1 MSLPI
6 YGGAQP
12 HPEYG
17 QGPRGAALTQTY
29 PQPVAKFQYLK
40 TESQSIPHN
49 TATDDSEAT
58 EIVSDIRDYFNTTA
72 FNARRE
78 MDTHLRAFK
87 SSVGEGP
94 DAPLPACCHAWK
106 DRAFGEHDHD
116 VPMDGWFVLV
126 PRDATTTDTPIRA
139 MYVNKPKNE
148 LSEDVNAIGSHMKK
162 LLDSCNEILK
172 KKAEW
177 KGELQSRIDRLS
189 AVQLPRGEADTL
201 RELIQEVDTFCNE
214 ATNLLKDIKAAIAPV
229 RMKSRITTGLIVV
242 NLPE

>member
-29 PQPVAKFQYLK
+29 PQPVAKFRYL
-40 TESQSIPHN
+40 TPESQSIPHN
-49 TATDDSEAT
+49 TSTDDSEAT

-94 DAPLPACCHAWK
+94 DAALPACCHAWK
-106 DRAFGEHDHD
+106 DRAFGERDQD
-116 VPMDGWFVLV
+116 VPRGGWFVLD
-126 PRDATTTDTPIRA
+126 PQDAATTDTPIQA
-139 MYVNKPKNE
+139 MCVNKHKND
-148 LSEDVNAIGSHMKK
+148 LSEEVNAIGSHMQK
-162 LLDSCNEILK
+162 LLDSCNEILENE
-172 KKAEW
+172 AEW
-177 KGELQSRIDRLS
+177 KEELQSRIARLS
-189 AVQLPRGEADTL
+189 SVQLPRGEVDTL
-201 RELIQEVDTFCNE
+201 RELIQKVDTFCKD
-214 ATNLLKDIKAAIAPV
+214 ATNLLKDIKAAIGPI
-229 RMKSRITTGLIVV
+229 RTKPTTKTGMKPV